1 MEVLTPAFHFAAL
14 SIQKGYEKIL
24 IISDLHIGWEASLAE
39 QGIHIPSQ
47 TPKIMEKL
55 VKLIEVYKPTSLI
68 FLGDVKHT
76 VTGIEIGEWQDVPDL
91 FEKMSKH
98 VSDIKVVQGN
108 HDGNLEALVPRNIEI
123 IDAKGTIVLDEIGIF
138 HGHAWPS
145 FKLLECN
152 HLVMGHLHPVVTLR
166 DDFGFRSTRQVWVK
180 AKCDIKKLAS
190 SIKNA
195 SSKSKKE
202 YLLSDEKNRTSEFII
217 IPSFNELLSGQPVN
231 INERSNHKSI
241 FFGPVLRSKCV
252 EMNEAEI
259 YLLDGTFLG
268 EINSLKKAKM

>member
-1 MEVLTPAFHFAAL
+1 LEVLTPAFPFASL
-14 SIQKGYEKIL
+14 SIQKGSEKIL

-47 TPKIMEKL
+47 TPKIMEKI

-76 VTGIEIGEWQDVPDL
+76 VTGVEIGEWQDVPDL

-98 VSDIKVVQGN
+98 VLDIKVVQGN

-123 IDAKGTIVLDEIGIF
+123 INAKGTIVLDEIGIF

-145 FKLLECN
+145 FELLECK

-180 AKCDIKKLAS
+180 TRCDIKKLAS
-190 SIKNA
+190 SIKYA

-231 INERSNHKSI
+231 RNERSSHKSLY
-241 FFGPVLRSKCV
+241 FGPVLRSKCV

-268 EINSLKKAKM
+268 EIKSLKF